1 VPKIVAESNY
11 RGFGHTLVPRYC
23 ADMRF
28 GITILPEYRWSD
40 AAPKWRRAEELGFD
54 HAWTYDHL
62 TWGGLQD
69 SPWYGTTPTLTAAAL
84 VTSTI
89 KLGTFVTSPNFRH
102 PLTLTREVL
111 ALDDISGGRF
121 LCGIGSG
128 GGIDTTILGG
138 DDLSPRQK
146 VDRLTEFVELLDKL
160 LTTDKVDFKG
170 EYFETRNARTLPG
183 CVQQPRVPFVMAANG
198 PRSLRLATRYGA
210 GWVTTGRKS
219 DDFAGWFASV
229 VDLSHR
235 LDDVLEGKPFDRY
248 LSLDSQRY
256 SLSSA
261 AAFEDT
267 VGRAAE
273 LGFTDVIT
281 HWPRAEGVYAGS
293 EAVLEEVAA
302 EVIPRL
308 RG

>member
-1 VPKIVAESNY
+1 
-11 RGFGHTLVPRYC
+11 
-23 ADMRF
+23 MRF
-28 GITILPEYRWSD
+28 GITILPEYRWPE
-40 AAPKWRRAEELGFD
+40 AEPKWRRAEELGFD

-62 TWGGLQD
+62 TWSGLQD

-111 ALDDISGGRF
+111 ALDDISAGRF

-128 GGIDTTILGG
+128 GGIDSTILGG
-138 DDLSPRQK
+138 PDLTPRQK
-146 VDRLTEFVELLDKL
+146 VDRLEEFVELLDKL

-170 EYFETRNARTLPG
+170 EYYETRNGRTLPG
-183 CVQQPRVPFVMAANG
+183 CVQQPRVPFIMAANG

-210 GWVTTGRKS
+210 GWVTTGLKS
-219 DDFAGWFASV
+219 DDFDSWFGSV
-229 VDLSHR
+229 RDLSHR
-235 LDDVLEGKPFDRY
+235 LDDVLEGRPFDRY
-248 LSLDSQRY
+248 LALDSARY
-256 SLSSA
+256 SLSSVG
-261 AAFEDT
+261 AFEDV

-281 HWPRAEGVYAGS
+281 HWPRAEGVYAGT
-293 EAVLEEVAA
+293 EDVLEQVAA

>member
-1 VPKIVAESNY
+1 
-11 RGFGHTLVPRYC
+11 
-23 ADMRF
+23 MRF

-69 SPWYGTTPTLTAAAL
+69 SPWYGTMPTLTAAAL

-102 PLTLTREVL
+102 PLTFTREVL
-111 ALDDISGGRF
+111 AVDDISNGRF
-121 LCGIGSG
+121 LCGIGAG

-138 DDLSPRQK
+138 DDLSPKQK

-160 LTTDKVDFKG
+160 LTTDHVDHHG
-170 EYFETRNARTLPG
+170 EYFETRNGRTLPG
-183 CVQQPRVPFVMAANG
+183 CVQQPRVPFIMAAIG
-198 PRSLRLATRYGA
+198 PRALRLATRYGA

-219 DDFAGWFASV
+219 DDFETWFGSV
-229 VDLSHR
+229 RDLSHQM
-235 LDDVLEGKPFDRY
+235 DDLLEGRPLDRY
-248 LSLDSQRY
+248 LALDSSRY

-261 AAFEDT
+261 AAFED
-267 VGRAAE
+267 VVSRAAE

-293 EAVLEEVAA
+293 EDVLEEVAA

-308 RG
+308 R

>member
-1 VPKIVAESNY
+1 
-11 RGFGHTLVPRYC
+11 
-23 ADMRF
+23 MRF

-40 AAPKWRRAEELGFD
+40 AAPRWRRAEELGFD

-62 TWGGLQD
+62 TWGGLPD
-69 SPWYGTTPTLTAAAL
+69 SPWYGTTPTLTAAAM

-128 GGIDTTILGG
+128 GMIDSTILGG
-138 DDLSPRQK
+138 DLLTPRQT
-146 VDRLTEFVELLDKL
+146 VDRLAEFVELLDQL
-160 LTTDKVDFKG
+160 LTTDAVDYQG
-170 EYFETRNARTLPG
+170 EYFSTRNARTLPG

-210 GWVTTGRKS
+210 GWVTTGRNS
-219 DDFAGWFASV
+219 DDFDTWFGSV
-229 VDLSHR
+229 TDLSRR
-235 LDDVLEGKPFDRY
+235 LDGVLESEGRDGAEFDRY
-248 LSLDSQRY
+248 LALDSTRY
-256 SLSSA
+256 SLSSVS
-261 AAFEDT
+261 AFEDV

-281 HWPRAEGVYAGS
+281 HWPRADGVYGGS
-293 EAVLEEVAA
+293 EDVLEQVALD
-302 EVIPRL
+302 VIPRL
-308 RG
+308 RKEF

>member
-1 VPKIVAESNY
+1 
-11 RGFGHTLVPRYC
+11 
-23 ADMRF
+23 MRF

-40 AAPKWRRAEELGFD
+40 AAPRWRRAEELGFD

-62 TWGGLQD
+62 TWGGLPD

-111 ALDDISGGRF
+111 SLDDISGGRF

-128 GGIDTTILGG
+128 GVIDSTILGG
-138 DDLSPRQK
+138 DLLTPRQT
-146 VDRLTEFVELLDKL
+146 VDRLAEFVELLDKL
-160 LTTDKVDFKG
+160 LTTDGVDYQG
-170 EYFETRNARTLPG
+170 EYFSTRNARTLPG

-210 GWVTTGRKS
+210 GWVTTGGKS
-219 DDFAGWFASV
+219 DDFDTWFGSV
-229 VDLSHR
+229 TDLSRR
-235 LDDVLEGKPFDRY
+235 LDGVLESEGRDGAEFDRY
-248 LSLDSQRY
+248 LSLDSTRY
-256 SLSSA
+256 SLSSV
-261 AAFEDT
+261 AAFEDV

-281 HWPRAEGVYAGS
+281 HWPRADGVYGGS
-293 EAVLEEVAA
+293 EDVLEQIALD
-302 EVIPRL
+302 VIPRL
-308 RG
+308 RKES

>member
-1 VPKIVAESNY
+1 
-11 RGFGHTLVPRYC
+11 
-23 ADMRF
+23 MRF

-40 AAPKWRRAEELGFD
+40 AAPRWRRAEELGFD

-62 TWGGLQD
+62 TWGGLPD
-69 SPWYGTTPTLTAAAL
+69 SPWYGTTPTLTAAAM

-128 GGIDTTILGG
+128 GRIDSTILGG
-138 DDLSPRQK
+138 DLLTPRQT
-146 VDRLTEFVELLDKL
+146 VDRLAEFVELLDKL
-160 LTTDKVDFKG
+160 LTTDAVDYQG
-170 EYFETRNARTLPG
+170 EYFSTRNARTLPG

-210 GWVTTGRKS
+210 GWVTTGRNS
-219 DDFAGWFASV
+219 DDFDTWFESV
-229 VDLSHR
+229 VDLSRR
-235 LDDVLEGKPFDRY
+235 LDGVLESEGRDGAEFDRY
-248 LSLDSQRY
+248 LALDSTRY
-256 SLSSA
+256 SLSSVS
-261 AAFEDT
+261 AFEDV

-281 HWPRAEGVYAGS
+281 HWPRADGVYGGS
-293 EAVLEEVAA
+293 EDVLEQVALD
-302 EVIPRL
+302 VIPRL
-308 RG
+308 RKEF

>member
-1 VPKIVAESNY
+1 
-11 RGFGHTLVPRYC
+11 
-23 ADMRF
+23 MRF

-40 AAPKWRRAEELGFD
+40 AAPRWRRAEELGFD

-62 TWGGLQD
+62 TWGGLPD

-128 GGIDTTILGG
+128 GTIDSTILGG
-138 DDLSPRQK
+138 DLLTPRQT
-146 VDRLTEFVELLDKL
+146 VDRLAEFVELLDKL
-160 LTTDKVDFKG
+160 LTTDGVDYQG
-170 EYFETRNARTLPG
+170 DYFSTRNARTLPG

-219 DDFAGWFASV
+219 DDFDTWFGSV
-229 VDLSHR
+229 TDLSRR
-235 LDDVLEGKPFDRY
+235 LDGVLESEGKDSAEFDRY
-248 LSLDSQRY
+248 LALDSARY
-256 SLSSA
+256 SLSSV
-261 AAFEDT
+261 AAFEDV

-281 HWPRAEGVYAGS
+281 HWPRADGVYGGR
-293 EAVLEEVAA
+293 EDMLEQVAL

-308 RG
+308 RKEC

>member
-1 VPKIVAESNY
+1 
-11 RGFGHTLVPRYC
+11 
-23 ADMRF
+23 MRF

-40 AAPKWRRAEELGFD
+40 AAPRWRRAEELGFD

-62 TWGGLQD
+62 TWGGLPD

-111 ALDDISGGRF
+111 SLDDISGGRF

-128 GGIDTTILGG
+128 GVIDSTILGG
-138 DDLSPRQK
+138 DLLTPRQT
-146 VDRLTEFVELLDKL
+146 VDRLAEFVELLDKL
-160 LTTDKVDFKG
+160 LTTDGLDYQG
-170 EYFETRNARTLPG
+170 EYFSTRNARTLPG

-219 DDFAGWFASV
+219 DDFDTWFGSIT
-229 VDLSHR
+229 DLSRR
-235 LDDVLEGKPFDRY
+235 LDGVLESEGRDSADFDRY
-248 LSLDSQRY
+248 LALDSARY
-256 SLSSA
+256 SLSSS
-261 AAFEDT
+261 AAFEDV

-281 HWPRAEGVYAGS
+281 HWPRADGVYGGS
-293 EAVLEEVAA
+293 EDVLEQVAL
-302 EVIPRL
+302 EVIPCL
-308 RG
+308 RKEL

>member
-1 VPKIVAESNY
+1 
-11 RGFGHTLVPRYC
+11 
-23 ADMRF
+23 MRF

-40 AAPKWRRAEELGFD
+40 AAPRWRGAEELGFD

-62 TWGGLQD
+62 TWGGLPD

-128 GGIDTTILGG
+128 GMIDSTILGG
-138 DDLSPRQK
+138 DLLTPRQT
-146 VDRLTEFVELLDKL
+146 VDRLAEFVELLDKL
-160 LTTDKVDFKG
+160 LTTDAVNYQG
-170 EYFETRNARTLPG
+170 EHFSTRNARTLPG

-210 GWVTTGRKS
+210 GWVTTGRES
-219 DDFAGWFASV
+219 DDFDTWFETV
-229 VDLSHR
+229 VDLSRR
-235 LDDVLEGKPFDRY
+235 LDGVLESEGRDGAEFDRY
-248 LSLDSQRY
+248 LALDSARY
-256 SLSSA
+256 SLSSVS
-261 AAFEDT
+261 AFEDV

-281 HWPRAEGVYAGS
+281 HWPRADGVYGGS
-293 EAVLEEVAA
+293 EDVLEQVAL

-308 RG
+308 RKES

>member
-1 VPKIVAESNY
+1 
-11 RGFGHTLVPRYC
+11 
-23 ADMRF
+23 MRF

-40 AAPKWRRAEELGFD
+40 AAPRWRNAEELGFD

-62 TWGGLQD
+62 TWGGLPD

-111 ALDDISGGRF
+111 SLDDISGGRF

-128 GGIDTTILGG
+128 GVIDSTILGG
-138 DDLSPRQK
+138 DLLTPRQT
-146 VDRLTEFVELLDKL
+146 VDRLAEFVELLDKL
-160 LTTDKVDFKG
+160 LTTDGVDYQG
-170 EYFETRNARTLPG
+170 EYFSTRNARTLPG

-219 DDFAGWFASV
+219 DDFDTWFGSV
-229 VDLSHR
+229 TDLSRR
-235 LDDVLEGKPFDRY
+235 LDGVLESEGRDSAEFDRY
-248 LSLDSQRY
+248 LALDSARY
-256 SLSSA
+256 SLSSV
-261 AAFEDT
+261 AAFEDV

-281 HWPRAEGVYAGS
+281 HWPRADGVYGGS
-293 EAVLEEVAA
+293 EDVLEQIALD
-302 EVIPRL
+302 VIPRL
-308 RG
+308 RKES